1 MTAAA
6 ETAAADSAAAEISPA
21 QSLLFTPIT
30 LRDLTLRNRTMLSP
44 MCTYSADAG
53 MASDWH
59 LAHLVQFALGGFG
72 IVCVEA
78 TAVTEQGRITYG
90 DAGLWSDAHMAPLAR
105 IAGAL
110 RAHGAAPAIQL
121 AHSGRKGSSQRPWHG
136 MGALTGADAQA
147 RGERPWMTAGP
158 SAEAM
163 AEGWH
168 VPQALS
174 RDDIRALVAAWGDA
188 ARRARDCGF
197 DIVEVHCAHGYLNH
211 QFLSPL
217 INKRND
223 AYGGD
228 RAGRMRFPLEV
239 AEAVRGE
246 WPADKPVF
254 VRISSVDGMDGG
266 WDLDDSVAFA
276 KELKARGIDAI
287 DCSSGGVVGSATT
300 RAAPRTL
307 GFQVPFAETIRRDAG
322 IAAIAVGLIVGGQQA
337 EQILRNGQADLIAV
351 AREALY
357 DPYWPRRAARE
368 LHADSGAYASWPLQ
382 YGWWLDKR
390 EPTLRRLR
398 GQ

>member
-1 MTAAA
+1 MTSASEPAA
-6 ETAAADSAAAEISPA
+6 A
-21 QSLLFTPIT
+21 QSLLFAASK
-30 LRDLTLRNRTMLSP
+30 LRAVTLRNRTMLSP
-44 MCTYSADAG
+44 MCTYSADDG

-59 LAHLVQFALGGFG
+59 LVHLGQFALGGFG
-72 IVCVEA
+72 VVCVEA
-78 TAVTEQGRITYG
+78 TAVTAQGRITYG
-90 DAGLWSDAHMAPLAR
+90 DVGLWSNAHIAPLAR
-105 IAGAL
+105 IANVL
-110 RAHGAAPAIQL
+110 RAHGAVPAIQL
-121 AHSGRKGSSQRPWHG
+121 AHSGRKGASQRPWHG
-136 MGALTGADAQA
+136 MDALTPADAQA
-147 RGERPWMTAGP
+147 RNERPWATIGP
-158 SAEAM
+158 VAEAM
-163 AEGWH
+163 AAGWQ
-168 VPQALS
+168 VPHALS
-174 RDDIRALVAAWGDA
+174 VDEIRTLVAAWGDA
-188 ARRARDCGF
+188 ARRARDAGF

-239 AEAVRGE
+239 AEAVRGQ
-246 WPADKPVF
+246 WPQDKPVF

-266 WDLDDSVAFA
+266 WEIEDSVAFA
-276 KELKARGIDAI
+276 KELKSRGIDAI

-307 GFQVPFAETIRRDAG
+307 GFQVPFAEKIRNEAG
-322 IAAIAVGLIVGGQQA
+322 IATIAVGLILNGRQA

-357 DPYWPRRAARE
+357 DPYWPHHAARE
-368 LHADSGAYASWPLQ
+368 LGADAGAYAAWPQQ

-398 GQ
+398 AR